1 MLTAIAEDLAA
12 RQLAG
17 LSVCLDEVL
26 RAEGVARRAVAGV
39 LATKPEPKPA
49 ERPALAIARARWAE
63 ADRAK
68 AQAKKDDDHAE

>member
-17 LSVCLDEVL
+17 LSVCLDEAL
-26 RAEGVARRAVAGV
+26 RAEGVARRAVAAV

-49 ERPALAIARARWAE
+49 ERPGLAIARALWAE
-63 ADRAK
+63 QEAAAI
-68 AQAKKDDDHAE
+68 AQQ